1 MKTIL
6 VIEDNPKAPN
16 GVDISTMRILT
27 EQEQKNAAVQ
37 KPTKASAM
45 MAVIEK
51 AISDFNLEMKRAA
64 AAETKPDSKEG
75 KSCWH

>member
-1 MKTIL
+1 MKIIL

-27 EQEQKNAAVQ
+27 EQELENAAVQ

-45 MAVIEK
+45 MLVIEK
-51 AISDFNLEMKRAA
+51 MINELNLNMTRSA